1 MHQIVVNWELL
12 SVMNPDPSI
21 NKIRQKA
28 PQKADKDHVNG
39 ETPPQREQYKAANSY
54 TDRWFR
60 HK

>member
-1 MHQIVVNWELL
+1 
-12 SVMNPDPSI
+12 MNPDPSI